1 MSTEHLLREFY
12 NEMYRVHM
20 QPDNGYDIGDHLYH
34 LAVHKHLDQDP
45 LIQFPEA
52 FRWVD
57 QSRARLV
64 ADAGCGYGG
73 FAVFVARQAP
83 DSRNRWL
90 YAERC
95 ATSCCPMTAS
105 SGGMMRLSP
114 LNRSATPLTW
124 RQRFAIGPGSYGPR
138 A

>member
-1 MSTEHLLREFY
+1 MSTEHIVREFY

-64 ADAGCGYGG
+64 ADAGLRLWG
-73 FAVFVARQAP
+73 FRRLRGAP
-83 DSRNRWL
+83 S
-90 YAERC
+90 
-95 ATSCCPMTAS
+95 P
-105 SGGMMRLSP
+105 RLSQSMVI
-114 LNRSATPLTW
+114 R
-124 RQRFAIGPGSYGPR
+124 
-138 A
+138 